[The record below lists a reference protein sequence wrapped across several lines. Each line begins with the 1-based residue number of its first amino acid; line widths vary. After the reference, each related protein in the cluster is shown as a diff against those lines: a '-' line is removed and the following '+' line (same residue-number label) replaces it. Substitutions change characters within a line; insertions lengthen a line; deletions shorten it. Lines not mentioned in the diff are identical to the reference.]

1 MAADRITRARS
12 PLWPGVAI
20 ALLLVVQATM
30 VFTRA
35 INWDEFFYY
44 SQVHQYLRGD
54 AIAPLQTVHV
64 HLFRW
69 LPSVRA
75 NPVDAIVLARLF
87 MLACEI
93 VTVGCIVLLA
103 ERFADRAAGALV
115 ALAYLSAG
123 FVLQHGFSFRVD
135 PPTTALLMAALTI
148 LARCRL
154 DAARI
159 ALFASA
165 VAMAGMFTIKIVL
178 FAPAFM
184 GLAWMRWSESG
195 RSGAMALRLFAAAV
209 VTLALFA
216 ALYAAHTAAIAANA
230 PADVVSQRG
239 AGVVTGAGDAVF
251 FLGIPPYVQMMW
263 KAISISLP
271 MTALILLAPFAIW
284 RAPLPAPAKTALA
297 GLWLPI
303 LTLFFYRNTAPYY
316 YAFMLAPVAAGCVP
330 AIGLVM
336 SRFSSAL
343 VSLVL
348 VLLTIP
354 VIVSED
360 RTTIANQRVVVEEA
374 TRLFAAPVAYFDHN
388 GALASHVKA
397 NGFMTPW
404 GLEGYRA
411 HGRSLFRTIME
422 QQIVPLLFENDLLLA
437 ALLEDEQGS
446 DQLFPED
453 ARVLRDNY
461 VRVWGP
467 VWLAGK
473 TVAPGS
479 RGRSEV
485 LVPGNY
491 RVEGGAV
498 TIDGT
503 TRLPG
508 TIITLSRG
516 DIELAN
522 PGINTARLVWADV
535 DRMPRRPV
543 PEGRIWIGF

>member
-1 MAADRITRARS
+1 MAPSPLPDNRS
-12 PLWPGVAI
+12 PAWPLAAI
-20 ALLLVVQATM
+20 VLLLAAQATM

-35 INWDEFFYY
+35 INWDEFFYF
-44 SQVHQYLRGD
+44 SQVHQYLRGE
-54 AIAPLQTVHV
+54 AIAPLQTIHV

-93 VTVGCIVLLA
+93 ATIACIILLS
-103 ERFADRAAGALV
+103 ERFANQATGMLA

-123 FVLQHGFSFRVD
+123 FVMQHGFSFRVD

-154 DAARI
+154 DTVRI

-195 RSGAMALRLFAAAV
+195 RSGTMALRLVAAGAI
-209 VTLALFA
+209 TLLAFA
-216 ALYAAHTAAIAANA
+216 ALYAAHSAAIAANA

-239 AGVVTGAGDAVF
+239 AGVVTGAGEAVF

-271 MTALILLAPFAIW
+271 MTALILLALFAIW
-284 RAPLPAPAKTALA
+284 RARLPKTAKVALA

-330 AIGLVM
+330 AIGLALK
-336 SRFSSAL
+336 RFSPVL

-374 TRLFAAPVAYFDHN
+374 SAMFTAPTAYFDQN

-404 GLEGYRA
+404 GLEGYRT
-411 HGRSLFRTIME
+411 HGRSLFRTVME
-422 QQIVPLLFENDLLLA
+422 RQTVPLLFENDLLLA

-479 RGRSEV
+479 RRRSEV

-503 TRLPG
+503 TRSPG
-508 TIITLSRG
+508 TVVTLSRG
-516 DIELAN
+516 AIELAN
-522 PGINTARLVWADV
+522 PGTNAARLVWADV